1 MTEQAL
7 KRYVSAIAF
16 GLSFISGGS
25 AHSQVYP
32 SKPVRVIVGFPPGG
46 GVDITAR
53 LVAGALGDLWGGT
66 VLVDNRPGATG
77 SIGTEIA
84 AKANPDGYTLLL
96 CNISSHAIHPARYRK
111 LPYDHIRDFAPISL
125 IGTTPNVLVAHPSVP
140 AASLKEF
147 IAYARANPGKLNY
160 GSSGFGASPHLS
172 IELLK
177 MMTGIKIVGV
187 QYKGTALALAD
198 VLGGQ
203 MHAMVGNLPGPLPA
217 IRAGKVRALG
227 VTSAQRNARVPDV
240 PTFAESGVPGYDVTS
255 WHGLCAAAGVPK
267 AIVARLNTDL
277 VKLLNG
283 PSLTQRLAEHGVDA
297 MSSTPAQ
304 FAAHI
309 RSETV
314 RWAKVVRAAGLVAE

>member
-1 MTEQAL
+1 VWGTAL
-7 KRYVSAIAF
+7 ALAVVSA
-16 GLSFISGGS
+16 GS
-25 AHSQVYP
+25 VQSQAYP

-53 LVAGALGDLWGGT
+53 LVAAALGDLWRST

-96 CNISSHAIHPARYRK
+96 CNISSHAIHPARYKK
-111 LPYDHIRDFAPISL
+111 LPYDHIRDFVPISL

-140 AASLKEF
+140 VASLKEF
-147 IAYARANPGKLNY
+147 IAYARANPGEVNY

-177 MMTGIKIVGV
+177 MMTGIRITGV
-187 QYKGTALALAD
+187 QYRGAALALAD

-227 VTSAQRNARVPDV
+227 VTSAQRNARAPDV

-267 AIVARLNTDL
+267 SIVARLNTDL

-283 PSLTQRLAEHGVDA
+283 PSLRQRLAEQGVDA
-297 MSSTPAQ
+297 VSSTPAQ

-309 RSETV
+309 RAETA